1 MMTVTVRDLLKWINK
16 FKLLPVKMQIDKVV
30 EDFHLLKGTNEPK
43 FLSLRKIEDL
53 ARKAFIEKG
62 IQELETVEI

>member
-1 MMTVTVRDLLKWINK
+1 
-16 FKLLPVKMQIDKVV
+16 MQTDKVV
-30 EDFHLLKGTNEPK
+30 EDFHLLQGTNEPK

-53 ARKAFIEKG
+53 ARKVFIEKG